1 MKPQTSLMISAAMA
15 VALFSPAAMAQ
26 DTPREVVEAYVD
38 TVINGREFDRIGEFV
53 HPDIIQHN
61 PNLPNGREALQAFW
75 TEFMTSQPEAE
86 FIIAR
91 TVAEGDL
98 VAKHAWFV
106 PAPGELGAAVIDI
119 YRVEDGLIVQH
130 WDAVQF
136 IPEETVSGNH
146 MVLDVE

>member
-1 MKPQTSLMISAAMA
+1 MRYAKTLALSA
-15 VALFSPAAMAQ
+15 VLAAMAQ
-26 DTPREVVEAYVD
+26 AGLAEDTPREIVEAYVE
-38 TVINGREFDRIGEFV
+38 TVINGRQFDRIDEFV
-53 HPDIIQHN
+53 HADIIQHN

-86 FIIAR
+86 FVIAR
-91 TVAEGDL
+91 TIAEGDL

-106 PAPGELGAAVIDI
+106 PAPGERGAAVIDI

-136 IPEETVSGNH
+136 IPEESVSGNH